1 MTSEA
6 TILAHPAAQ
15 PPSYNVIAIAS
26 GKGGVGKTWLA
37 VTLSH
42 ALAQTGRR
50 VLLFDGDIGL
60 ANVDTQL
67 GLMPDKDLGSVIT
80 GHLRLAEAVTS
91 FDNGGFDI
99 IPGKSGSGALT
110 GLSESRLCDLR
121 HELFSLAG
129 ANDLVIADL
138 GAGIDTG
145 VRTFA
150 AATGPIL
157 CVVTDE
163 PTSLTD
169 GYAFIKLTAMH
180 QPGADLQVV
189 VNMAASKPEGRRTYE
204 KLRRACEAFL
214 KIVPSLAGIV
224 RRDAKAKDA
233 IRHQTA
239 LMTRHPTSDAAGD
252 VAALAKR
259 LNAGP

>member
-1 MTSEA
+1 M
-6 TILAHPAAQ
+6 
-15 PPSYNVIAIAS
+15 
-26 GKGGVGKTWLA
+26 
-37 VTLSH
+37 
-42 ALAQTGRR
+42 
-50 VLLFDGDIGL
+50 
-60 ANVDTQL
+60 
-67 GLMPDKDLGSVIT
+67 
-80 GHLRLAEAVTS
+80 
-91 FDNGGFDI
+91 
-99 IPGKSGSGALT
+99 T

-129 ANDLVIADL
+129 AYDLVIADL

-189 VNMAASKPEGRRTYE
+189 VNMAASKPEGRRTYG

-224 RRDAKAKDA
+224 RRDAKVKDA

-239 LMTRHPTSDAAGD
+239 LLTRHPTSDAADD